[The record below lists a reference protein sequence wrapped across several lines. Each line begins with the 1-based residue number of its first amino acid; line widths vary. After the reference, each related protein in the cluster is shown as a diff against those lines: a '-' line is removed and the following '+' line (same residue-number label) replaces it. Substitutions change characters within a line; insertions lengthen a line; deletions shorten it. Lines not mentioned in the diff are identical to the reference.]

1 MVYAQI
7 LSRYK
12 FNILI
17 ILCNLFFPKISF
29 PIDFI
34 DSSYTSAESSKSSLF
49 DNNLTLPISLAQI
62 SGIPLTVFHV
72 LGDVHK
78 ARTQRQINELC
89 NRVDL
94 TYRKLNWGKSPCI
107 HIPWK
112 FDYVSENGQPLIYWE
127 FINDTVEEDSKKNV
141 TLVLGGVHPDE
152 LTPIHLAFQFAETL
166 LENPYLYNN
175 AHVIVAPLVNPD
187 GFFANPPKRTN
198 ANGVDLNRNF
208 PTAAWK
214 KYAYQ
219 VWKNSKEKDKRKF
232 PGFFANSEQG
242 TKFQADLIEKF
253 NPDKVIS
260 IHAPLAFL
268 DLDYEI
274 PKLLSVNKLT
284 DQQKKAR
291 NLAEILSR
299 SAGNYKIKDIGI
311 YPGSL
316 GNYAGNERIIPT
328 ITLEMSSSNPKFV
341 RKFWKEFSPGLFK
354 AIKFEF
360 KKYQFADIVTGH
372 VTNE

>member
-1 MVYAQI
+1 MGSLQGQ
-7 LSRYK
+7 SRIKYK
-12 FNILI
+12 ALI
-17 ILCNLFFPKISF
+17 ILAYLLFSQTSRA
-29 PIDFI
+29 IDF
-34 DSSYTSAESSKSSLF
+34 SESYNNSIF
-49 DNNLTLPISLAQI
+49 DNQTSIPLSIVQI
-62 SGIPLTVFHV
+62 TGIPLTVFHV
-72 LGDVHK
+72 IGDVHK
-78 ARTQRQINELC
+78 AKTQRQISDLC
-89 NRVDL
+89 NKVDN
-94 TYRKLNWGKSPCI
+94 TYKKLNWGKSPCI
-107 HIPWK
+107 SIPCK
-112 FDYVSENGQPLIYWE
+112 FDYVSENGHPLIYWE
-127 FINDTVEEDSKKNV
+127 FINNTLDEEQKKNI

-166 LENPYLYNN
+166 LKNPELYSNS
-175 AHVIVAPLVNPD
+175 HVIVAPLVNPD

-219 VWKNSKEKDKRKF
+219 VWKNSKEKDRRKF

-274 PKLLSVNKLT
+274 PKLLSFNKLT
-284 DQQKKAR
+284 EQQKKAR
-291 NLAEILSR
+291 NLAELLSR

-341 RKFWKEFSPGLFK
+341 KKFWKEFSPGLFK

-360 KKYQFADIVTGH
+360 KKYHFADIV
-372 VTNE
+372 NEQSKNQ